1 MKAFQT
7 VNPKLVEK
15 FIQMAEEAAATVEK
29 IKATPENLKIALV
42 NAMGENEFA
51 TLAETTALPPELFAP
66 FKNLPNVISNP
77 TDEQMASIR
86 VGVTDAFAG
95 VAGTGS
101 ICVAVDESLS
111 GSVSLYSREHIA
123 VLDARMMVSRPR
135 DLFSGDFFDRSELPE
150 NFVFITGPSATAD
163 MGELVRGV
171 HGPGRLHIVL
181 LV

>member
-1 MKAFQT
+1 MTSFKT
-7 VNPKLVEK
+7 VDKTLVEK
-15 FIQMAEEAAATVEK
+15 FIQMAEGAAATVEK
-29 IKATPENLKIALV
+29 IKGTPENLKTALV
-42 NAMGENEFA
+42 RAMGGNKFA
-51 TLAETTALPPELFAP
+51 ILAETTVLPPELFAP
-66 FKNLPNVISNP
+66 FKALPNVISNP
-77 TDEQMASIR
+77 TEEQMASIR

-101 ICVAVDESLS
+101 ICVAIDESLS

-123 VLDARMMVSRPR
+123 VLDARLMVSRPR
-135 DLFSGDFFDRSELPE
+135 DLFSEEFFERSKLPE

-171 HGPGRLHIVL
+171 HGPGRLHILL

>member
-1 MKAFQT
+1 MKSFQT
-7 VNPKLVEK
+7 VDARLVEK
-15 FIQMAEEAAATVEK
+15 FIQMAEGAAATVEK
-29 IKATPENLKIALV
+29 IKGTPQNLTAALV
-42 NAMGENEFA
+42 RAMGENKFA
-51 TLAETTALPPELFAP
+51 TLAETTALPSELFAP
-66 FKNLPNVISNP
+66 FRDLPNVIPNP
-77 TDEQMASIR
+77 SDEQMAAVR

-101 ICVAVDESLS
+101 ICVAIDESLS

-123 VLDARMMVSRPR
+123 VLDARLMVSRPR
-135 DLFSGDFFDRSELPE
+135 DLFSGEFFERSELPE

-171 HGPGRLHIVL
+171 HAPGRLHIVL